1 MSPDTTVLTDPRTF
15 FRERADDPSLKG
27 PALVVTAIGVLTA
40 FALVFQYRTFVQLFE
55 GIEGASDTVIQVI
68 LAVTFLTTLV
78 SPFIIWLLYAGA
90 FHAISVV
97 FDGDGEFS
105 DTLAL
110 VGWGFVPSVL
120 NALAS
125 VVLEFY
131 RFEIRGVDVPSDLNP
146 ESMGEFTAQIQEGP
160 VVALSALLAIA
171 FTLWSAYLWVLAM
184 EYARD
189 LSTRNA
195 VLTIALP
202 VLVGIGFS
210 LRQLL
215 TAL

>member
-55 GIEGASDTVIQVI
+55 GIEGTSDTVIQVI

-78 SPFIIWLLYAGA
+78 SPFVIWLLYAGV

-120 NALAS
+120 NGLAS

-160 VVALSALLAIA
+160 VVVLSALLAIA
-171 FTLWSAYLWVLAM
+171 FTLWSAYLWTLAM